1 VLAWLVGVGFLVKRE
16 YFRPGTQTLA
26 ESAARLGPGASY
38 YTLAMG
44 GAPIGYASSIIDTAP
59 GGGFTIQN
67 IMVLDIQA
75 LGTVQKT
82 TIIMMMNLTRTLRLR
97 SFDAQLN
104 SETSK
109 FAARGHVE
117 GDTLLD
123 MTIEAGATQHQ
134 RVHLAHPIVLPDLV
148 NLRLAVGGDLKP
160 GRTYTLQMF
169 DPLLQQQRDVGL
181 RVLAESTLTYA
192 DSARYDSAAAR
203 WVPARRDTVHAFRIA
218 QTYAGISAE
227 SWIDGRGDILSSTT
241 PMGFTMQRTAF
252 EIAVENWKH
261 DRARGATA
269 VAGAGSDIINA
280 TAIASNVQ
288 LQTNDLA
295 VLRARLVNVSL
306 EGFDLAGGRQ
316 RLAGDTLIVTRE
328 TGLGSGPRG
337 APPVMFNATLPLATT
352 LDTSI
357 SNATQPE
364 PLIQSDDPRIVQ
376 RARAI
381 IGTER
386 RAGPVAAMLTRWVY
400 HTLEKKISPGIPSAV
415 QVLES
420 KSGDCNEHTALYVA
434 LARAVGLPARTAVG
448 VMYHPR
454 YGRFYF
460 HAWPEVWLGQWVAV
474 DPTWGQFPADAS
486 HLRFVIGGL
495 ARQVELVRLLGR
507 LRIDVVSSE

>member
-1 VLAWLVGVGFLVKRE
+1 MGFLVKRE
-16 YFRPGTQTLA
+16 YFRPRTQTLA

-44 GAPIGYASSIIDTAP
+44 GAPMGYASSIIDTAP

-104 SETSK
+104 SEASK
-109 FAARGHVE
+109 FAARGTVE
-117 GDTLLD
+117 GDTVLD

-134 RVHLAHPIVLPDLV
+134 RVRLAHPIVLPDLV

-192 DSARYDSAAAR
+192 DSARYDSTAAR

-227 SWIDGRGDILSSTT
+227 SWIDGRGDILSSTS

-261 DRARGATA
+261 DRERGATA

-280 TAIASNVQ
+280 TAIASNVE
-288 LQTNDLA
+288 LQTNDLT
-295 VLRARLVNVSL
+295 VLRARLTNVSL

-316 RLAGDTLIVTRE
+316 RLAGDTLVVTRE
-328 TGLGSGPRG
+328 TGMGSGPRG
-337 APPVMFNATLPLATT
+337 APPVMFGATLPLAAIG
-352 LDTSI
+352 DTAI
-357 SNATQPE
+357 TNATLPE
-364 PLIQSDDPRIVQ
+364 PLIQSDDPRIVTQ
-376 RARAI
+376 ARAI

-386 RAGPVAAMLTRWVY
+386 RAGAVAAMLTRWVY

-415 QVLES
+415 QVLET

-434 LARAVGLPARTAVG
+434 LARSVGLPARTAVG

-507 LRIDVVSSE
+507 LRIDVVSSEP